1 MVMFQ
6 TSQQESLYHR
16 AQENARLVALGAQVA
31 EEEHAAALRESLS
44 AMLFRLEGPLNVMAS
59 VIARLQTREP
69 DMAKALQS
77 ALQEGRAHLEE
88 LRQLIAQSQR
98 EAISPVNLNEV
109 LRDVLNVCTP
119 RLLACGVGIHWQPA
133 ATLPSVLGRPIEL
146 RALFKALVDNAI
158 DALSTRGW
166 KTREIRLTTRAEAGV
181 QVCIDDSGPGIPPG
195 LELKIFEPF
204 FTTHA
209 RRTGHLGTGLSRAQQ
224 VVTEHG
230 GLLDILPAPGGGCR
244 VLVELPARSGA

>member
-1 MVMFQ
+1 MFQ
-6 TSQQESLYHR
+6 TSQQEHLYHR
-16 AQENARLVALGAQVA
+16 AQENARLAALGAQVA
-31 EEEHAAALRESLS
+31 EEEHAAVLRESLS
-44 AMLFRLEGPLNVMAS
+44 AMLFRLEAPLNVMAS
-59 VIARLQTREP
+59 VIVRLRTREP

-77 ALQEGRAHLEE
+77 ALREGRAHLEE
-88 LRQLIAQSQR
+88 LRQLLAKNQQ

-119 RLLACGVGIHWQPA
+119 RLLACGIRIDWRPA
-133 ATLPSVLGRPIEL
+133 AVLPSVLGRPIEL
-146 RALFKALVDNAI
+146 RALFKALMDNAI
-158 DALSTRGW
+158 DALSARGW
-166 KTREIRLTTRAEAGV
+166 KTREIRLTTRAKTGV
-181 QVCIDDSGPGIPPG
+181 QACIDDSGPGIPAG

-224 VVTEHG
+224 VVTDHG

-244 VLVELPARSGA
+244 VLVELPTGSGA

>member
-1 MVMFQ
+1 MFQ
-6 TSQQESLYHR
+6 GSRHESLYHR

-44 AMLFRLEGPLNVMAS
+44 ATLFRLEGPLNVMAS
-59 VIARLQTREP
+59 VIARLQSREP

-77 ALQEGRAHLEE
+77 ALQEGRAHLED
-88 LRQLIAQSQR
+88 LRQLIAQSHQ
-98 EAISPVNLNEV
+98 EAISPVNLNEA

-119 RLLACGVGIHWQPA
+119 RLLASGITLHWQPA
-133 ATLPSVLGRPIEL
+133 AILPSVLGRPIEL

-166 KTREIRLTTRAEAGV
+166 KTREIRLATRAETGV
-181 QVCIDDSGPGIPPG
+181 LVSIEDTGPGIPAG
-195 LELKIFEPF
+195 LEIKVFEPF

-230 GLLDILPAPGGGCR
+230 GLLDLLPAPGGGCR
-244 VLVELPARSGA
+244 VLVELPTRNAA